1 MLRLIKK
8 RFMNASIGTR
18 LVVVIYAVIVGIFIL
33 LSAVLLVLAEK
44 TSQQELLRTMLDTV
58 DSGSLLIEKE
68 QQYLM
73 GIAEYYSLSSHVQEL
88 FHAHAQGGRHTDSA
102 EIMQAVRA
110 RMYCVGLAF
119 YDLEGTPIE
128 YMSIDNSWGPV
139 TQEGDRPL
147 QRIVNSPQFYE
158 WEFIDQDDTCYMEAD
173 HSPKITLWYLIK
185 DTHTFR
191 PLGVVAVSLD
201 SRRIFSSS
209 YDSPYSKLTVL
220 DRAGRAVFSRHSPAL
235 SPQAR
240 TTLLDNTN
248 DSSVSGHF
256 IAVLDGVRY
265 RVAYDRVDQS
275 YFYTYVLVPYHAFT
289 WNLGPFYGYA
299 VAGVLLSAFL
309 LFPLLLITSRTMVRP
324 LRELADSMRQF
335 KSGNFEAKVDF
346 HYNDEIGQLG
356 RLFNEMVQE
365 NRKLIENTYL
375 LKIRQ
380 QEAELNALQAQI
392 NPHFL
397 YNLINSI
404 QWSALSKGEAEIANV
419 AYSMGQFF
427 RISLNRGGNIITIR
441 QERDLIEYYLKLQKW
456 RYSDRIIYTVTFQ
469 EDILELHIP
478 KLILQPL
485 VENSVVHGAE
495 CSSRT
500 IHITVEASASP
511 EGGRLLFSVSD
522 DGAGI
527 PQEIL
532 RQLPETVPDGHKS
545 SGSRFAIK
553 NIYER
558 LKLTYGE
565 DFTFTIDSEL
575 GAGTQVRMSLPSLL
589 PAPESRKEPRYD
601 PPSDC

>member
-1 MLRLIKK
+1 MLKLIKK

-44 TSQQELLRTMLDTV
+44 TSQQDLLRSMLDTV

-73 GIAEYYSLSSHVQEL
+73 GIAEYYSLSSPVQEL
-88 FHAHAQGGRHTDSA
+88 FLTHAQGGRHTDST

-110 RMYCVGLAF
+110 RMYCAGLAF
-119 YDLEGTPIE
+119 YDLAGTPIE

-139 TQEGDRPL
+139 PQDGDRPL
-147 QRIVNSPQFYE
+147 QRIVAGSQLYE
-158 WEFIDQDDTCYMEAD
+158 WEFIDQGDVCYMTAD
-173 HSPKITLWYLIK
+173 HSPKITLWYLVK

-191 PLGVVAVSLD
+191 PLGVLAVSLD

-209 YDSPYSKLTVL
+209 YEPGSPYRRLTVL
-220 DRAGRAVFSRHSPAL
+220 DRSGRAVFSRHSPAL
-235 SPQAR
+235 SAQAR
-240 TTLLDNTN
+240 ETLLAGTSDGSIT
-248 DSSVSGHF
+248 GHF
-256 IAVLDGVRY
+256 IAVLDGVKY

-309 LFPLLLITSRTMVRP
+309 LFPILLITSQTMVRP
-324 LRELADSMRQF
+324 LQGLAASMRQF

-365 NRKLIENTYL
+365 NRKLIESTYL

-380 QEAELNALQAQI
+380 QEAELDALQAQI

-404 QWSALSKGEAEIANV
+404 QWSALSKGEAEIADV

-427 RISLNRGGNIITIR
+427 RISLNRGGSVITVR
-441 QERDLIEYYLKLQKW
+441 QERDLIAYYLKLQKW
-456 RYSDRIIYTVTFQ
+456 RYSDRIVYTVTFP

-495 CSSRT
+495 CSSQV
-500 IHITVEASASP
+500 IHITVRAAASP
-511 EGGRLLFSVSD
+511 DGARILLSVSD

-527 PQEIL
+527 PPAIL
-532 RQLPETVPDGHKS
+532 CQLPESVPAEHAS
-545 SGSRFAIK
+545 PGSRFAIK
-553 NIYER
+553 NIYDR
-558 LKLTYGE
+558 LKLTYGD
-565 DFTFTIDSEL
+565 DFAFTIDSE
-575 GAGTQVRMSLPSLL
+575 AGTGTLVQLSLPSAL
-589 PAPESRKEPRYD
+589 PAPERRKEAQP
-601 PPSDC
+601 

>member
-1 MLRLIKK
+1 MLKLIKK

-18 LVVVIYAVIVGIFIL
+18 LVVVIYAVIMGIFIV

-44 TSQQELLRTMLDTV
+44 TSQQDLQRTMLDTV

-73 GIAEYYSLSSHVQEL
+73 GIAEYYSLSSPVQEM
-88 FHAHAQGGRHTDSA
+88 FHAHAQGGSHTESA

-119 YDLEGTPIE
+119 YDLAGTPIE

-139 TQEGDRPL
+139 AQKGDRPL
-147 QRIVNSPQFYE
+147 QRIVNGSQFYE
-158 WEFIDQDDTCYMEAD
+158 WEFIDQDDTCYMTAD

-191 PLGVVAVSLD
+191 PLGVLAISLD
-201 SRRIFSSS
+201 SRRIFSSN
-209 YDSPYSKLTVL
+209 YAPDSPYSRLTVL
-220 DRAGRAVFSRHSPAL
+220 DRSGRAVFSRHSPAL
-235 SPQAR
+235 SAQAR
-240 TTLLDNTN
+240 ETLLAKTSDGII
-248 DSSVSGHF
+248 SGHF
-256 IAVLDGVRY
+256 IAELDGVKY
-265 RVAYDRVDQS
+265 RVAFDRVDQS
-275 YFYTYVLVPYHAFT
+275 YFYTYVLVPYRAFT

-309 LFPLLLITSRTMVRP
+309 LFPILLITSQTTVRP
-324 LRELADSMRQF
+324 LQELAVSMRQF

-356 RLFNEMVQE
+356 CLFNEMVQE
-365 NRKLIENTYL
+365 NRKLIESTYL

-404 QWSALSKGEAEIANV
+404 QWSALSKGEEEIADI

-441 QERDLIEYYLKLQKW
+441 QERDLIAYYLKLQKW
-456 RYSDRIIYTVTFQ
+456 RYSERIVYAVAFP
-469 EDILELHIP
+469 EDILDLQIP

-485 VENSVVHGAE
+485 VENAIVHGAE
-495 CSSRT
+495 CTSHV
-500 IHITVEASASP
+500 IHITVQASASP
-511 EGGRLLFSVSD
+511 DRDRILLTVSD

-532 RQLPETVPDGHKS
+532 RHLPETVPAGHAS
-545 SGSRFAIK
+545 PGSRFAIK

-558 LKLTYGE
+558 LKLTYGD
-565 DFTFTIDSEL
+565 DFTFTIDSEA
-575 GAGTQVRMSLPSLL
+575 GAGTLVQLSLPSVL
-589 PAPESRKEPRYD
+589 PAPESRKEAQA
-601 PPSDC
+601 